1 MPPSLFLFPNL
12 SMANIPAD
20 RFYLP
25 SHEWH
30 KAEGDL
36 VVVGVSQIA
45 VDELTDVT
53 YVDVKTK
60 AGAIEAGKVFGDIE
74 SVKATSELYCG
85 VSGEVVAVNDKVSA
99 DPSLVNA
106 DCYGAAWIIK
116 VKPASADWQKGL
128 LSGADYAAKAAH

>member
-1 MPPSLFLFPNL
+1 
-12 SMANIPAD
+12 MANIPTD

-60 AGAIEAGKVFGDIE
+60 SGKIEAGKVFGDIE

-85 VSGEVVAVNDKVSA
+85 VSGEVVAVNAAVIA

-106 DCYGAAWIIK
+106 DCYEKAWIIK
-116 VKPASADWQKGL
+116 VKPASADWQKNL
-128 LSGADYAAKAAH
+128 LDGAAYKAKAAH

>member
-1 MPPSLFLFPNL
+1 
-12 SMANIPAD
+12 MAHIASD

-30 KAEGDL
+30 KDEGGL
-36 VVVGVSQIA
+36 VVIGVSQIA

-60 AGAIEAGKVFGDIE
+60 SGPISAGKVFGDIE

-85 VSGEVVAVNDKVSA
+85 VDGEVVAVNDAVIA

-106 DCYGAAWIIK
+106 DCYEKAWIIK
-116 VKPASADWQKGL
+116 VKPAAADWQKNL
-128 LSGADYAAKAAH
+128 LSAEAYTAKAAH

>member
-1 MPPSLFLFPNL
+1 
-12 SMANIPAD
+12 MANIPAD

-60 AGAIEAGKVFGDIE
+60 AGSIEAGKVFGDIE

-85 VSGEVVAVNDKVSA
+85 VAGEVVAVNQKVIA

-106 DCYGAAWIIK
+106 DCYEQAWIIK
-116 VKPASADWQKGL
+116 VKPAAADWQKTL
-128 LSGADYAAKAAH
+128 LSADAYKAKAAH